1 VKPRDAVILGTILGV
16 AFGSWNLLVSWRD
29 PLTDDT
35 PATLLL
41 FYGPMFAAWCV
52 AGFVAT
58 WRSGRL
64 QNGIKAAAIV
74 AFVTFSVFSLTNL
87 LRVNMFL
94 EAVRQ
99 RADWQNMGIRFQE
112 SGFESF
118 RTFVNYNYVIG
129 APFKILVASTI
140 GATVGFIGAL
150 SASLGRPAS
159 REMAR

>member
-1 VKPRDAVILGTILGV
+1 VKPRDAVIFGIILGV
-16 AFGSWNLLVSWRD
+16 AFGSWNLLVTWRD

-35 PATLLL
+35 PGALLL

-52 AGFVAT
+52 AGFVGT

-64 QNGIKAAAIV
+64 PHGIKAAAIV

-87 LRVNMFL
+87 LRVNVFL
-94 EAVRQ
+94 EGVRQ
-99 RADWQNMGIRFQE
+99 RADWQNMGIRFEE

-118 RTFVNYNYVIG
+118 RAFVNYDYMIG

-140 GATVGFIGAL
+140 GATVGLIGAL

-159 REMAR
+159 REMVR